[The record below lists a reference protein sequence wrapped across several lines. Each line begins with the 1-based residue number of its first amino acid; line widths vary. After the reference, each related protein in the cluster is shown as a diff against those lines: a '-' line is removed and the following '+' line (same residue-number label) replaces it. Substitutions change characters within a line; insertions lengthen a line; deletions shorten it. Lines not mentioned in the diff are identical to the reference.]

1 MKKGEI
7 LYARK
12 FPEVRLRR
20 LRRTSSIRKLV
31 QETRLSVN
39 DLVCP
44 LFIQEG
50 LKEPHEVES
59 MPGIFRLPP
68 GHVLKN
74 IESLYELGIRAF
86 LLFGLPKGKDS
97 NGSSAFHSDGVVQ
110 RSVELL
116 RKNFSDRIVLI
127 SDVCLCQYTTSGQC
141 GIMHNGLVDNDRSL
155 KILGK
160 IAVSHAN
167 SGVDFVAPSAMMDG
181 QVRAIRQSL
190 DAANLMDVGIM
201 GYSAKLSS
209 NLYAP
214 FRDAAHSLPFQG
226 DRKSYQMAYTNSKE
240 AMQEISLDSQE
251 GADIIMVKPA
261 LPYLDLIYRAKMS
274 TLLPICA
281 YSVSG
286 EYAMVKAAASEG
298 FINEDEVVSEFTTCI
313 KRAGADIIITYHA
326 KKLAE
331 LLLE

>member
-1 MKKGEI
+1 MNKDEK
-7 LYARK
+7 LHARK

-20 LRRTSSIRKLV
+20 LRRTPSIRQLL

-68 GHVLKN
+68 GRLLKN
-74 IESLYELGIRAF
+74 IESLYDLGLRAF
-86 LLFGLPKGKDS
+86 LIFGLPTAKD
-97 NGSSAFHSDGVVQ
+97 NKGSSAFHREGVVQ

-116 RKNFSDRIVLI
+116 RKNFSDKIVLI
-127 SDVCLCQYTTSGQC
+127 SDVCLCQYTTHGQC
-141 GIMHNGLVDNDRSL
+141 GIIHNGLVDNDKSL
-155 KILGK
+155 KILEE

-181 QVRAIRQSL
+181 QVRSIRQSL
-190 DAANLMDVGIM
+190 DAANFMDIGIM

-214 FRDAAHSLPFQG
+214 FRDAAHSLPSEG
-226 DRKSYQMAYTNSKE
+226 DRKSYQMAYTNSEE

-261 LPYLDLIYRAKMS
+261 LPYLDLIYRAKKS
-274 TLLPICA
+274 TLMPVCA

-298 FINEDEVVSEFTTCI
+298 FIDENEVVIEFATCI

-331 LLLE
+331 LLLG